1 MPGIHGYTT
10 TGMALRVVHI
20 DAGRDWRG
28 GQRQVF
34 LLTQALRAAGAE
46 PLVIGTDGS
55 RLVARLRDDGL
66 AASAVPMRG
75 DWDIVAARR
84 VRSIARAWRADV
96 VHAHDAR
103 AHAIALA
110 ALALPRLPRAAP
122 RPRVPLVVT
131 RRMARPLR
139 YARLKYSNR
148 VARFIA
154 ISGAVRDAMITSGVA
169 PDRIDVVYS
178 GVPTPIVTN
187 PRDWRAEC
195 GWPADAVLCGVVGAM
210 TAEKGVAELAT
221 IAERLP
227 VEARMRAKLVLLG
240 GTAPAGHTSVGGI
253 EAFRAGFVD
262 DVHPAVAG
270 LDLLWHPARSEGL
283 GTAVIDAMALR
294 VPPVAFAA
302 GGLSELI
309 ESGRSGMLIPP
320 GDLSGFAAA
329 VARLIGDAE
338 YRHTLANAGPARAA
352 MFSVDRMV
360 EGTARVYDTVLGNP
374 G

>member
-154 ISGAVRDAMITSGVA
+154 ISGAVRDAMVTSGVA

-240 GTAPAGHTSVGGI
+240 GTAPAGHTRVGGI

>member
-1 MPGIHGYTT
+1 
-10 TGMALRVVHI
+10 
-20 DAGRDWRG
+20 
-28 GQRQVF
+28 
-34 LLTQALRAAGAE
+34 
-46 PLVIGTDGS
+46 
-55 RLVARLRDDGL
+55 
-66 AASAVPMRG
+66 
-75 DWDIVAARR
+75 
-84 VRSIARAWRADV
+84 
-96 VHAHDAR
+96 
-103 AHAIALA
+103 
-110 ALALPRLPRAAP
+110 
-122 RPRVPLVVT
+122 
-131 RRMARPLR
+131 
-139 YARLKYSNR
+139 
-148 VARFIA
+148 
-154 ISGAVRDAMITSGVA
+154 
-169 PDRIDVVYS
+169 
-178 GVPTPIVTN
+178 
-187 PRDWRAEC
+187 
-195 GWPADAVLCGVVGAM
+195 
-210 TAEKGVAELAT
+210 
-221 IAERLP
+221 
-227 VEARMRAKLVLLG
+227 MRAKLVLLG